1 MGILRSEAMKHGT
14 LVLPTDSAKEFI
26 ELIGQST
33 AMQFEDMNARDHART
48 YKKYIQR
55 IDEMERIL
63 RFLFDELARVPGAT
77 VEKNNPDDFLLNCS
91 AYKLDEVEVTL
102 KQLYTQFVKFKDNNS
117 VLQTERNQTVE
128 EKEVVA
134 AALQILAGGGAAPVA
149 ASGMDES
156 FETSAKKPMLQ
167 EDALARLG
175 YLAGVVPK
183 ADEARFARALF
194 RASRGNTFTQFSP
207 IHEKVSDPK
216 SGLAVDKSVF
226 VIYFQGASGAMQ
238 QKIQKVC
245 SAFGVNMYGWP
256 ADRESASRRLNALTQ
271 TLAEKNRAM
280 EAYQSFM
287 KSETFDLVA
296 TRGEG
301 TNSKIEDWRLFCI
314 KEKSVYSVLNM
325 CSGDLALCV
334 NVWYPADNE
343 EKIKALLKE
352 GVAGSSEKA
361 FLTPDRK
368 GPKSSPPTYIRT
380 NEYTQAFQEVVD
392 TYGIPKYQEANPAL
406 LATVSFPF
414 IFGMMYGDIGH
425 GSLLLMFGI
434 YLCRNAESLKFTQ
447 PVLYMAR
454 FMILSLGIFALYA
467 GFMYNDFFSIGL
479 QLFESGFV
487 DEDGDGVFTPT
498 YDVTNS
504 GGPGP
509 YPFGLDWAWVGASNE
524 LLFVNSMKMKLSVL
538 FGVLQMFVGVLL
550 RWSNA
555 FYRKNMVDFVFECI
569 PMMVFLLCFFGW
581 MDAMILYKWVY
592 PMDQPPS
599 IINSLICMAMGQ
611 KDNFPLWDGSVEL
624 AQTLMKYTVCAVP
637 FMLFPKPFII
647 LYQHNQEE
655 AKKASGHQSLLQD
668 EESGHDAD
676 GHGHGEEFEFGE
688 IFIHQII
695 ETIEF
700 VLGTVSHT
708 ASYLRIWALSL
719 AHQQLSLV
727 FFQKTLTM
735 GLEMPYP
742 QNGIVLY
749 IMFAAWFG
757 ITLGVLLG
765 MDVLECFLHTLRLHW
780 VEFQSKF
787 YNVGGSG
794 EKFAPYDIKQLV
806 SSEEA

>member
-1 MGILRSEAMKHGT
+1 MGILRSETMKHGT
-14 LVLPTDSAKEFI
+14 LVLPIDHAKEFI
-26 ELIGQST
+26 ELIGST
-33 AMQFEDMNARDHART
+33 RSTLLQFEDMNARDHART

-63 RFLFDELARVPGAT
+63 RFLFDELSRVPGVA
-77 VEKNNPDDFLLNCS
+77 VEKNHVDDFLDNAS
-91 AYKLDEVEVTL
+91 THKLDDVEVTL
-102 KQLYTQFVKFKDNNS
+102 KQLYAQFVKFKENNMT
-117 VLQTERNQTVE
+117 LMTEKNQAVE
-128 EKEVVA
+128 ETEVVA
-134 AALQILAGGGAAPVA
+134 TALQILTGAGAAPTLPA
-149 ASGMDES
+149 GLDED
-156 FETSAKKPMLQ
+156 FETGAKRPILQ
-167 EDALARLG
+167 EDALGRLG

-183 ADEARFARALF
+183 ADEARFARALW

-207 IHEKVSDPK
+207 IEQKVTDPK
-216 SGLAVDKSVF
+216 NGMVVDKSVF
-226 VIYFQGASGAMQ
+226 VIYFQGVSGSMQ
-238 QKIQKVC
+238 QKVQKVC
-245 SAFGVNMYGWP
+245 SGFGVNIYTWP
-256 ADRESASRRLNALTQ
+256 ADPDTAARRLATLKQ
-271 TLAEKNRAM
+271 TLAEKTRAT
-280 EAYQSFM
+280 EAYLSFM
-287 KSETFDLVA
+287 KSETADLVA
-296 TRGEG
+296 ARHEG
-301 TNSKIEDWRLFCI
+301 ANSKIEDWRLFCM

-334 NVWYPADNE
+334 NVWYPELNE
-343 EKIKALLKE
+343 DKIKALLKQ
-352 GVAGSSEKA
+352 GVVGTTEKA
-361 FLTPDRK
+361 FLTPDRAA
-368 GPKSSPPTYIRT
+368 PKSMPPTYIRT
-380 NEYTQAFQEVVD
+380 NDYTEAFQDVID
-392 TYGIPKYQEANPAL
+392 TYGIPAYKEANPAL
-406 LATVSFPF
+406 LTTITFPF

-434 YLCRNAESLKFTQ
+434 WLIRNSEDLRYTQ
-447 PVLYMAR
+447 PVLFSARYMV
-454 FMILSLGIFALYA
+454 FSLGIFAVYA

-479 QLFESGFV
+479 QLFESGF
-487 DEDGDGVFTPT
+487 EDKNGDGNFTPN

-509 YPFGLDWAWVGASNE
+509 YPVGMDWAWVGASNE

-555 FYRKNMVDFVFECI
+555 FNSKNLVDFVCECL

-581 MDAMILYKWVY
+581 MDWMILYKWVH
-592 PMDQPPS
+592 PIDNPPS

-611 KDNFPLWDGSVEL
+611 EDKFPFWDGSVQM
-624 AQTLMKYTVCAVP
+624 AQTLMMYTVLAVP
-637 FMLFPKPFII
+637 IMLFPKPFI
-647 LYQHNQEE
+647 LLRQHNKSQE
-655 AKKASGHQSLLQD
+655 KKASGHERLLED
-668 EESGHDAD
+668 EEAAHESHG

-727 FFQKTLTM
+727 FFEKTLTM
-735 GLEMPYP
+735 GLEMSFPA
-742 QNGIVLY
+742 NGIVLY
-749 IMFAAWFG
+749 FMYGAWFG

-787 YNVGGSG
+787 YKAGG

-806 SSEEA
+806 AAEE